1 MIGTSRYN
9 ESMITTPATTY
20 ITQASTW
27 YVDFPNLLVRRLPR
41 TPGFREDN
49 AGIDGVVIACK
60 SIEFSTNYDGTECL
74 AITVLDGWPIRT
86 GALLDHL

>member
-9 ESMITTPATTY
+9 ESMITNPATTY
-20 ITQASTW
+20 ITEQSTW
-27 YVDFPNLLVRRLPR
+27 YVDFDRQRVMRLPR
-41 TPGFREDN
+41 TENVRSEP
-49 AGIDGVVIACK
+49 GIDGIVFDCK
-60 SIEFSTNYDGTECL
+60 SIEFAQNWDGTESL